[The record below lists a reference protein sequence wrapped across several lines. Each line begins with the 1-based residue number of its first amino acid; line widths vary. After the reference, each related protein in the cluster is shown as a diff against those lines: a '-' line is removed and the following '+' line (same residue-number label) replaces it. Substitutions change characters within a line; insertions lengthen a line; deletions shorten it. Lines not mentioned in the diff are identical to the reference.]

1 MKKQDKTAL
10 PSYQEASRVSLFPPS
25 EQKRAL
31 QTPVISGRRCAELL
45 ENLSPVSCL
54 AKMLLTSSIWG
65 STKRSLTWRKRDMP
79 FGHSCFLLAA
89 SARGMNASEL
99 LSWGQM
105 FPTPLAS
112 DTGTPPKVP
121 QVVLSPAGS
130 FRRKKKTGHWSA
142 NLSEAIYY
150 LEKDAAPNLR
160 FNPEWAEWLMG
171 FPRAWTEISSG

>member
-1 MKKQDKTAL
+1 MG
-10 PSYQEASRVSLFPPS
+10 F
-25 EQKRAL
+25 
-31 QTPVISGRRCAELL
+31 
-45 ENLSPVSCL
+45 L
-54 AKMLLTSSIWG
+54 AQGMNFFQQGGLV
-65 STKRSLTWRKRDMP
+65 MY
-79 FGHSCFLLAA
+79 FLLAA
-89 SARGMNASEL
+89 SAHGMNASEL

-112 DTGTPPKVP
+112 DTGTRPKVP

-150 LEKDAAPNLR
+150 LEKDAAPDLR

>member
-1 MKKQDKTAL
+1 MKKQDKTVSR
-10 PSYQEASRVSLFPPS
+10 SYQEASRVSPFPPS

-79 FGHSCFLLAA
+79 FGHSYFLLAA

-99 LSWGQM
+99 LSRGQM
-105 FPTPLAS
+105 FPTPLDS
-112 DTGTPPKVP
+112 DTGTRPKVP

-130 FRRKKKTGHWSA
+130 FCRKKKTGHWSA

-150 LEKDAAPNLR
+150 LEKDADPNFR

-171 FPRAWTEISSG
+171 FPKAWTEISSG

>member
-10 PSYQEASRVSLFPPS
+10 PSYPEASRVSPFPPS
-25 EQKRAL
+25 EQRRAL
-31 QTPVISGRRCAELL
+31 QTPVISGRKCAELL

-79 FGHSCFLLAA
+79 FGHSYFLLAA

-112 DTGTPPKVP
+112 DTGTRPKVS

-150 LEKDAAPNLR
+150 LEKDADPNLR